1 MGIFIDAY
9 LHEGDKIR
17 EYCSYL
23 KMMMQVHLHVSFFT
37 IILLHA
43 HQLNDSEVSRN

>member
-17 EYCSYL
+17 EYRSYL

-43 HQLNDSEVSRN
+43 HHLNDSEVSRN